1 MNLGAPEF
9 VLILVIAAIFLVF
22 PLWSLVDAS
31 MCTNDDFDRIGQS
44 RGTWIV
50 LLLVGI
56 FCFTIVGAVLGLY
69 YLLSVRPK
77 LRAQG

>member
-1 MNLGAPEF
+1 MDIGSGE
-9 VLILVIAAIFLVF
+9 LIVIIAVAAIFLVF
-22 PLWSLVDAS
+22 PIWSLADAA
-31 MCTNDDFDRIGQS
+31 TRTDADFDRIGQS

-56 FCFTIVGAVLGLY
+56 FCFTIVGAVLGIY

-77 LRAQG
+77 LRGAV

>member
-1 MNLGAPEF
+1 MNIGGPELI
-9 VLILVIAAIFLVF
+9 VILVFAAIFLIF

-31 MCTNDDFDRIGQS
+31 MRTNGDFERIGQS

-56 FCFTIVGAVLGLY
+56 FCFTIVGAVLGIY

>member
-1 MNLGAPEF
+1 MNLDAPEF
-9 VLILVIAAIFLVF
+9 IIILIIAAIFLIF

-31 MCTNDDFDRIGQS
+31 MRTNGDFERIGQS

-56 FCFTIVGAVLGLY
+56 FCFTIVGAVLGIY